1 MNRKLVLI
9 FLFLGG
15 LAPTLLSEDSAS
27 TADRPNVLFI
37 AVDDLRDWVGHLEGH
52 PNSQTPNIDR
62 IARRGVSFSNAHCSA
77 PLCNPSRIS
86 LLTGI
91 APSNSGVFGNGEKMR
106 EKLPNAVTLMQ
117 HFRNSGYVVRGTG
130 KIFHG
135 KSAYDKGSWDSY
147 YTPTILTKPKSKRDK
162 ELPKSAWVPWGPMD
176 CEDEDLADGAGANW
190 VVSQLESSHESPF
203 FIAYGLSKPH
213 LPWKVP
219 QKYFD
224 LHPLEEIEL
233 PPVKNGD
240 LDDIPTFGKKLAREV
255 YDPSGERNFAVK
267 PDGDHANVIANHQ
280 WRKAI
285 QAYLATISFADAQI
299 GKVLD
304 ALDRSSHA
312 DNTIVVLWGDHG
324 WHLGEKEHWRKH
336 TLWTV
341 ATRTPLIISAPE
353 GISAER
359 ICRRPV
365 SLIDLYPTL
374 IDLCHLPV
382 RADLDGRSLK
392 PLLEN
397 PDQPWDYP
405 VVITYG
411 PNNHAVQTE
420 RWRLIQYRDGGLE
433 LYDHHED
440 INEWNN
446 LATSM
451 KHEEV
456 IRSLQSHLPA
466 KPTTK

>member
-1 MNRKLVLI
+1 
-9 FLFLGG
+9 
-15 LAPTLLSEDSAS
+15 
-27 TADRPNVLFI
+27 
-37 AVDDLRDWVGHLEGH
+37 
-52 PNSQTPNIDR
+52 
-62 IARRGVSFSNAHCSA
+62 
-77 PLCNPSRIS
+77 
-86 LLTGI
+86 
-91 APSNSGVFGNGEKMR
+91 
-106 EKLPNAVTLMQ
+106 
-117 HFRNSGYVVRGTG
+117 
-130 KIFHG
+130 KI
-135 KSAYDKGSWDSY
+135 
-147 YTPTILTKPKSKRDK
+147 
-162 ELPKSAWVPWGPMD
+162 
-176 CEDEDLADGAGANW
+176 
-190 VVSQLESSHESPF
+190 Q
-203 FIAYGLSKPH
+203 
-213 LPWKVP
+213 
-219 QKYFD
+219 
-224 LHPLEEIEL
+224 L
-233 PPVKNGD
+233 PPAKHGD
-240 LDDIPTFGKKLAREV
+240 LDDVPAFGIRLAKEV
-255 YDPSGERNFAVK
+255 YDPSGEKNFATK
-267 PDGDHANVIANHQ
+267 PDGDHANVLANNQ

-336 TLWTV
+336 TLWSV

-353 GISAER
+353 GISAGR

-374 IDLCHLPV
+374 IDLCHLPK
-382 RADLDGRSLK
+382 RADLDGRSLE
-392 PLLEN
+392 PLLED

-405 VVITYG
+405 VLITYG

-451 KHEEV
+451 KHQEV
-456 IRSLQSHLPA
+456 IRRLQSRI
-466 KPTTK
+466 PTKTITK